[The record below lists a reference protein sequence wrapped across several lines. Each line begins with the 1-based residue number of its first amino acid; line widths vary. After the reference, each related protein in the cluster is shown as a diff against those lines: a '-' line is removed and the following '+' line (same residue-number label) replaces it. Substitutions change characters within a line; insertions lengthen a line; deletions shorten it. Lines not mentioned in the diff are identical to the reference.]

1 MKLIINIPEEI
12 IKDAKESPN
21 YYPSYLF
28 ETIWKSIGNGTPL
41 PDNATNGDIL
51 CAMFPTIKMDE
62 MTHKIYATIQ
72 YDWTYV
78 GIEFDAMKEWWNAP
92 YQKGGKNRKNCEYR
106 HENGNCL
113 KVGGFCTSVDDEHC
127 VKGGS
132 VE

>member
-1 MKLIINIPEEI
+1 MKLIIEINEEKYNQI
-12 IKDAKESPN
+12 INSYQGSNVRPKDYEIAV
-21 YYPSYLF
+21 
-28 ETIWKSIGNGTPL
+28 INGTPI

-51 CAMFPTIKMDE
+51 WAMFPTIKIDE

-92 YQKGGKNRKNCEYR
+92 YQKGGTNRKNCEYR

-113 KVGGFCTSVDDEHC
+113 KVGGFCTSVDNEHC
-127 VKGGS
+127 VKGGK
-132 VE
+132 